1 MFLLQQQQATAH
13 RSTTYGRP
21 ELSLNMNNIVHV
33 VFMLW
38 LSLSIEADDDLYGA
52 LRSLK
57 LVEQSKKVILL

>member
-1 MFLLQQQQATAH
+1 MFLLQQQQATTY

-21 ELSLNMNNIVHV
+21 ELSLNMNNIIYV

-38 LSLSIEADDDLYGA
+38 LSLSIESDDDLYGA

-57 LVEQSKKVILL
+57 IVEQSKMVKLL